1 MSEVKRSLTEK
12 TNWQDGIDQKFQ
24 VRLMRPLEKPGLINT
39 SVLAGAI
46 ISRSQRL
53 SDRLPLLAQ
62 MDRRWSSV
70 TAQSANH
77 LPLVYAHPLPIP
89 NKDGEKVSL
98 SETSSIPKVHRKEVP
113 IIQAKFAPDSESN
126 LLHSLPRQS
135 SQLSKVDDQKQN
147 HVPESILETLYVPIR
162 QHKESS
168 IIQTKSVSDS
178 ESDFSDRDSRSDL
191 LMNRVSEEPAES
203 LVYIGSGSRNLDNI
217 GQPNQSATPIN
228 STSNLEFSNIS
239 VNQLPVVQA
248 KLDSATQSADIL
260 SPSRP
265 GKSVSSELGESTLP
279 IVKFTP
285 DSISEMAS
293 PTAPLFGEIMADRV
307 LTNEGYGSTV
317 KVISQTTKTRNML
330 LTPTEELGAK
340 KTELTGRNSQLL
352 VKPNI
357 VPSWEGLDTQLLWSV
372 PPLPNYR
379 TVAANGSQDLV
390 TKQYRPG
397 DKGDHRKATEVAI
410 ARTVPHTDTNNSAR
424 TFPNSSASSAIQ
436 VQYSSP
442 IQTSSQT
449 QIDLDSLADKVERK
463 LIRRLAIES
472 ERRGQKR
479 WR

>member
-1 MSEVKRSLTEK
+1 MSQLKPYLTER
-12 TNWQDGIDQKFQ
+12 TSWQDGIDQKFQ
-24 VRLMRPLEKPGLINT
+24 ARLMRPLEKPGLINT
-39 SVLAGAI
+39 SKLAGAI

-53 SDRLPLLAQ
+53 SDRLPLLAL
-62 MDRRWSSV
+62 MERRWSSV
-70 TAQSANH
+70 TTQSANH
-77 LPLVYAHPLPIP
+77 LPLVYAQPLPIP
-89 NKDGEKVSL
+89 DNNGEKVNL

-113 IIQAKFAPDSESN
+113 IIQAKFTPGVESN
-126 LLHSLPRQS
+126 LLHNLPRQS
-135 SQLSKVDDQKQN
+135 SQLSEVNDRKQN
-147 HVPESILETLYVPIR
+147 HIPESISETL
-162 QHKESS
+162 
-168 IIQTKSVSDS
+168 
-178 ESDFSDRDSRSDL
+178 
-191 LMNRVSEEPAES
+191 AES
-203 LVYIGSGSRNLDNI
+203 LVYINSGSRNLDNI

-228 STSNLEFSNIS
+228 STSNLEFSKIS
-239 VNQLPVVQA
+239 VNQLPVVQV

-279 IVKFTP
+279 LVKFTP
-285 DSISEMAS
+285 DSISEMVS

-307 LTNEGYGSTV
+307 LTNEGYGSTG
-317 KVISQTTKTRNML
+317 KVISQATQTRNML
-330 LTPTEELGAK
+330 LTLKEELGAEN
-340 KTELTGRNSQLL
+340 TDLTGGNSQLL
-352 VKPNI
+352 VRPNL
-357 VPSWEGLDTQLLWSV
+357 VPSWKGLDTQLLWSV
-372 PPLPNYR
+372 PPLPSTR

-390 TKQYRPG
+390 SKQYRPG
-397 DKGDHRKATEVAI
+397 EKAEHRKATEVAI

>member
-1 MSEVKRSLTEK
+1 MSQLKPYLTER
-12 TNWQDGIDQKFQ
+12 TSWQDGIDQKFQ
-24 VRLMRPLEKPGLINT
+24 ARLMRPLEKPGLINT
-39 SVLAGAI
+39 SKLAGAI

-53 SDRLPLLAQ
+53 SDRLPLLAL
-62 MDRRWSSV
+62 MERRWSSV
-70 TAQSANH
+70 TTQSANH
-77 LPLVYAHPLPIP
+77 LPLVYAQPLPIP
-89 NKDGEKVSL
+89 DNNGEKVNL
-98 SETSSIPKVHRKEVP
+98 SETSSVPKVHRKEVP
-113 IIQAKFAPDSESN
+113 IIQAKFAPGSEST
-126 LLHSLPRQS
+126 LLHNLPRQS
-135 SQLSKVDDQKQN
+135 SQLSEVNDQKQN
-147 HVPESILETLYVPIR
+147 HIPESISETL
-162 QHKESS
+162 
-168 IIQTKSVSDS
+168 
-178 ESDFSDRDSRSDL
+178 
-191 LMNRVSEEPAES
+191 AES
-203 LVYIGSGSRNLDNI
+203 LVYINSGSKNLDNI
-217 GQPNQSATPIN
+217 GQPNQSANPIN
-228 STSNLEFSNIS
+228 SNSNLEFSKIS
-239 VNQLPVVQA
+239 VNQLPVIQA

-265 GKSVSSELGESTLP
+265 GKSVSSELGKSTLP
-279 IVKFTP
+279 LVKFTP
-285 DSISEMAS
+285 DSISEMVS

-317 KVISQTTKTRNML
+317 KVINQATKTRNML

-372 PPLPNYR
+372 PPLPSTR

-390 TKQYRPG
+390 SKQYRPG
-397 DKGDHRKATEVAI
+397 EKAEQRKATEVAI

>member
-12 TNWQDGIDQKFQ
+12 TNWQDGIDKKFQ
-24 VRLMRPLEKPGLINT
+24 ARLMRPLEKPGLINT

-46 ISRSQRL
+46 ISRSL
-53 SDRLPLLAQ
+53 SRCDRLPLLAQ

-89 NKDGEKVSL
+89 DKDGGKVNL
-98 SETSSIPKVHRKEVP
+98 SETSSIPKGHRKEVP
-113 IIQAKFAPDSESN
+113 IIQAKFASGSESN
-126 LLHSLPRQS
+126 LLHNLPPQS
-135 SQLSKVDDQKQN
+135 SQLSEVNDRKQT
-147 HVPESILETLYVPIR
+147 HIPESISETL
-162 QHKESS
+162 
-168 IIQTKSVSDS
+168 
-178 ESDFSDRDSRSDL
+178 
-191 LMNRVSEEPAES
+191 AES

-217 GQPNQSATPIN
+217 GQPNQSPTPIN
-228 STSNLEFSNIS
+228 SNSNLEFSNIS
-239 VNQLPVVQA
+239 VNQLPVIQA
-248 KLDSATQSADIL
+248 KLDSTTQSADIL

-265 GKSVSSELGESTLP
+265 GKSVSSEQGESTLP
-279 IVKFTP
+279 LVKFTP

-307 LTNEGYGSTV
+307 LTNEGYSSTV
-317 KVISQTTKTRNML
+317 KVISQATQTRNML

-340 KTELTGRNSQLL
+340 KTDLTERNSQLL

-357 VPSWEGLDTQLLWSV
+357 VPSWKGLDTPLLWSV
-372 PPLPNYR
+372 PPLPSTR

-390 TKQYRPG
+390 TKQYHPG
-397 DKGDHRKATEVAI
+397 EKAEHRKATQVAI
-410 ARTVPHTDTNNSAR
+410 ARTVPHADTNNSAS
-424 TFPNSSASSAIQ
+424 TFSNSSASSAIQ

-442 IQTSSQT
+442 TQTSSQT

>member
-24 VRLMRPLEKPGLINT
+24 ARLMRPLEKPGLINT

-46 ISRSQRL
+46 ISRSHRL

-70 TAQSANH
+70 TTQSANH

-89 NKDGEKVSL
+89 EKNGEKVNL
-98 SETSSIPKVHRKEVP
+98 SEISSIPKVHRKEVP
-113 IIQAKFAPDSESN
+113 IIQAKFAPGSEST
-126 LLHSLPRQS
+126 LLHNLPRKS
-135 SQLSKVDDQKQN
+135 SQLSEVNDRKQT
-147 HVPESILETLYVPIR
+147 HIPESISETLG
-162 QHKESS
+162 
-168 IIQTKSVSDS
+168 
-178 ESDFSDRDSRSDL
+178 
-191 LMNRVSEEPAES
+191 ES
-203 LVYIGSGSRNLDNI
+203 LVYIGSGLRNLDNM

-228 STSNLEFSNIS
+228 SNSNLDFSKIS

-265 GKSVSSELGESTLP
+265 AKSVSSELGESTLP
-279 IVKFTP
+279 LVKFTP

-307 LTNEGYGSTV
+307 LTNEGYSSTV
-317 KVISQTTKTRNML
+317 KVISQATQTRNML

-372 PPLPNYR
+372 PPLPSYR
-379 TVAANGSQDLV
+379 TVAANESQDLV

-397 DKGDHRKATEVAI
+397 EKAEHRKVTEVAI
-410 ARTVPHTDTNNSAR
+410 ARTVPHADTNNSAS
-424 TFPNSSASSAIQ
+424 TFANSSASSAIP

-442 IQTSSQT
+442 TETSSPT

>member
-1 MSEVKRSLTEK
+1 MSQLKRSLTEK

-24 VRLMRPLEKPGLINT
+24 ARLMRPLEKPGLINT

-46 ISRSQRL
+46 ISRSHRL

-62 MDRRWSSV
+62 MDRRWCSV
-70 TAQSANH
+70 TTQSANH

-89 NKDGEKVSL
+89 DNNGEKLNL
-98 SETSSIPKVHRKEVP
+98 SETSSIPKVQRKEVP
-113 IIQAKFAPDSESN
+113 IIQAKFAPGSEST
-126 LLHSLPRQS
+126 LLHNLPRQS
-135 SQLSKVDDQKQN
+135 SQLSEVNYHKQN
-147 HVPESILETLYVPIR
+147 YIPKSISETL
-162 QHKESS
+162 
-168 IIQTKSVSDS
+168 
-178 ESDFSDRDSRSDL
+178 
-191 LMNRVSEEPAES
+191 AES
-203 LVYIGSGSRNLDNI
+203 LDYINSGSRNLENI

-248 KLDSATQSADIL
+248 KLDSATPSADIL

-279 IVKFTP
+279 LVKFTP

-293 PTAPLFGEIMADRV
+293 PTALVFGEIMADRV
-307 LTNEGYGSTV
+307 LKNEGYGSTV
-317 KVISQTTKTRNML
+317 KVISQATQTRNML

-340 KTELTGRNSQLL
+340 KTDLTGRNSQLL

-357 VPSWEGLDTQLLWSV
+357 VPSWKGLDTQLLWSV
-372 PPLPNYR
+372 PPLPRNR

-390 TKQYRPG
+390 TKPYNPG
-397 DKGDHRKATEVAI
+397 EKAEHRKATEVAI
-410 ARTVPHTDTNNSAR
+410 ARTVPHTEPNNCASS
-424 TFPNSSASSAIQ
+424 FPNSSASSAIQ

-442 IQTSSQT
+442 TQTSSQT